1 MIDHIY
7 EYDVPAGSYVWMGNT
22 AMVEGALAAGCR
34 FFAGYPITPQ
44 NEVPERMSLRLP
56 QVGGRFIQ
64 MEDEIGSIS
73 AVVGAAL
80 GGLKAMTSTSGPGFS
95 LMQET
100 MSWAG
105 GIEAPIVVGEVQ
117 RSGPGAGIVSL
128 PHHSD
133 IIQAHYGGNGEYQ
146 VIAFA
151 PSSSQELFDLTI
163 EAFNAAETWR
173 TPSIIFSDSWLGHI
187 HEEVKVPPLDEIQKR
202 VVPRKYV
209 AYDDEGKPLPRQKY
223 VPFTFAD
230 RKTGEHKISIPPNI
244 ATDYWPP
251 TGWLPAVTHSPQS
264 IPTEEQ
270 FVSANMVNWINKKI
284 TDNEE
289 KIVKVEEYWTDDAD
303 VALITYGLP
312 FRTALRSVKIARK
325 EGIKAGLFR
334 LVTVWPFARK
344 AVNELS
350 QKVKRLIVPEIN
362 LGQIL
367 VWVEAAVEDGTLVT
381 PFPVISRLHEPKELL
396 DKIKEVVN

>member
-1 MIDHIY
+1 MPKHIY
-7 EYDVPAGSYVWMGNT
+7 DYDVPAGSYVWMGNT

-73 AVVGAAL
+73 AVVGASV

-100 MSWAG
+100 MSWAAS
-105 GIEAPIVVGEVQ
+105 IEVPIVVGEVQ
-117 RSGPGAGIVSL
+117 RTGPGAGIVSL

-133 IIQAHYGGNGEYQ
+133 IIQAKYGGNGEYQ
-146 VIAFA
+146 VIAYA

-173 TPSIIFSDSWLGHI
+173 TPAIVFSDSWLGHI
-187 HEEVKVPPLDEIQKR
+187 HEEVKIPPLDELKKR
-202 VVPRKYV
+202 SIPRKLETF
-209 AYDDEGKPLPRQKY
+209 DEEGKPLPRQKY
-223 VPFTFAD
+223 MPFTMQSK
-230 RKTGEHKISIPPNI
+230 KTGEYQITIPPNI
-244 ATDYWPP
+244 TTDYFPEWM
-251 TGWLPAVTHSPQS
+251 PAVTHSPQS
-264 IPTEEQ
+264 IATEDQ
-270 FVSANMVNWINKKI
+270 SVSENMVNWINKKI
-284 TDNEE
+284 IENEE
-289 KIVKVEEYWTDDAD
+289 KIVKVEEYFTDDAD
-303 VALITYGLP
+303 VAFICYGLP
-312 FRTALRSVKIARK
+312 FRTALRSVKMARA

-344 AVNELS
+344 AVAELS
-350 QKVKRLIVPEIN
+350 QKVKKIIVPEIN

-367 VWVEAAVEDGTLVT
+367 VWVEAAVEDGTTVV
-381 PFPVISRLHEPKELL
+381 PVPAISRLHEPKELL
-396 DKIKEVVN
+396 DKVKEVLN